1 MKKFLKGLL
10 MGVVCSSLITYVINE
25 KLINHTVYCEC
36 CGELFHNEYTI
47 KSDICDICY
56 GYNERRGHEQNGYLL
71 NLDDHVYYFNGLSE

>member
-10 MGVVCSSLITYVINE
+10 VGVVCSSLVTYVSNE
-25 KLINHTVYCEC
+25 KLTNHIVYCEC
-36 CGELFHNEYTI
+36 CGELFHIDYTI

-56 GYNERRGHEQNGYLL
+56 GYNEIRGHEQDGYLL